1 MNAAIKI
8 ATLIAATP
16 LYMIII
22 SPAFS
27 GILLE
32 KFLQVQL
39 IVLLNY

>member
-1 MNAAIKI
+1 M
-8 ATLIAATP
+8 ATLIAAAP

-27 GILLE
+27 GMQLE

-39 IVLLNY
+39 IVLLSY